1 MRDNK
6 TCNQHSVGMVCVSIA
21 MVLIT
26 LLFTDSLVAKEE
38 SQMFEGT
45 PVGITEEGYP
55 YRGNPDAD
63 VTLIEFSDYLCPF
76 CARHF
81 TNTNQALVDEYVKAG
96 KLRLEFR
103 DFPIPKLHPTA
114 AVGHAASGCAARQGA
129 VQFWTMHHAIFERQ
143 KEWSRLPDP
152 KEFLRSVAEDS
163 GLDLVQY
170 DDCINDSAE
179 TARVDAAIKQGQEIG
194 FNATPSFQIVDSNKK
209 DEPHQIVG
217 ARPIE
222 YFSKYVDALLAGT
235 EPPEEPKPPKP
246 ELPQW
251 AKPESLVPDPDRAGF
266 TTGGDPYRGSADA
279 LLVIVEFT
287 DYQCPSCKNHAQ
299 KTQPEVDRQLIE
311 TGMVRWVT
319 KHLPLREHP
328 NAAAAAT
335 AAECAGDQNKFYDM
349 HHSLFEQQESW
360 AALESPDSVLM
371 TIAANIGLDLAQF
384 GPCLNSRQALER
396 VLPDIYDAAGV
407 TRNTPTFVVLDGETG
422 RSIRGALEPE
432 EFISRV
438 QRVYKEVDEREA
450 QAKEQVAKE
459 ELAKE
464 NESKE

>member
-1 MRDNK
+1 MSDNK
-6 TCNQHSVGMVCVSIA
+6 KRYQLSIGMLLA
-21 MVLIT
+21 LIG
-26 LLFTDSLVAKEE
+26 LLSTTPVFAQDE
-38 SQMFEGT
+38 SQLFEGT
-45 PVGITEEGYP
+45 PVGITEDGYP
-55 YRGNPDAD
+55 YRGSPDAEL
-63 VTLIEFSDYLCPF
+63 TLIEYSDYLCPF

-81 TNTNQALVDEYVKAG
+81 SSTNQALVDQYVKAG
-96 KLRLEFR
+96 KMRLEFR

-143 KEWSRLPDP
+143 REWSRLPEP
-152 KEFLRSVAEDS
+152 QAFLRSVAEDV
-163 GLDLVQY
+163 GLDLAKY
-170 DDCINDSAE
+170 DTCIGDSTE
-179 TARVDAAIKQGQEIG
+179 QARVEAAIKQGQEIG
-194 FNATPSFQIVDSNKK
+194 FNATPSFQLVDSKK
-209 DEPHQIVG
+209 TDEPHQVVG

-235 EPPEEPKPPKP
+235 EPPEEPTAPKP

-251 AKPESLVPDPDRAGF
+251 AKPESLIPDPEHAGF

-287 DYQCPSCKNHAQ
+287 DYQCPSCKNHARD
-299 KTQPEVDRQLIE
+299 TQPEVDRRLID

-349 HHSLFEQQESW
+349 HDSLFEEQESW
-360 AALESPDSVLM
+360 AALESPDSALM
-371 TIAANIGLDLAQF
+371 TIAAKIGLDLAQF

-396 VLPDIYDAAGV
+396 VLPDMYDAAGV

-422 RSIRGALEPE
+422 RSIRGALDPE

-438 QRVYKEVDEREA
+438 ERVYKEVEEREA
-450 QAKEQVAKE
+450 QSKKEKSEKE
-459 ELAKE
+459 DDSASETAEVKTE
-464 NESKE
+464 